1 MERTSNPYSHD
12 PYAEDEAFARARWAA
27 LSADEQTAFLVKI
40 GILTPDLK
48 LHPNYDHRP
57 EAGSQADSR

>member
-1 MERTSNPYSHD
+1 MS
-12 PYAEDEAFARARWAA
+12 AE
-27 LSADEQTAFLVKI
+27 EQTAFLVEI

-57 EAGSQADSR
+57 DGQNIEADAK

>member
-1 MERTSNPYSHD
+1 MARPATASH
-12 PYAEDEAFARARWAA
+12 ASEAIPS
-27 LSADEQTAFLVKI
+27 SACTPHPQPIPFLVEI

-57 EAGSQADSR
+57 EGPDAK